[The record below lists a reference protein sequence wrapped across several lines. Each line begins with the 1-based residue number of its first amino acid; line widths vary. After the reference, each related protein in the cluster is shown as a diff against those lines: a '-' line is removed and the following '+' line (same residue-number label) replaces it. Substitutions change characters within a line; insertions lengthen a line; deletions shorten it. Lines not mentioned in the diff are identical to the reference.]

1 MDKRL
6 MTAMA
11 MYGLLALLAGLTLEN
26 AGVRVGGNF
35 VEFRVCVWILL
46 AGLALK
52 TWIAHKAGF

>member
-1 MDKRL
+1 

-11 MYGLLALLAGLTLEN
+11 MYGLLALLAGVTLEN